1 MEHKEEHLT
10 ILLDIQ
16 KQLGTLG
23 AETAR
28 QSEVLKRIDTQV
40 QKTNGRVTSLET
52 DDNYR
57 KGKLA
62 VIGAIAGGIA
72 SVIIGLLIKY
82 FGK

>member
-1 MEHKEEHLT
+1 MEQIEEHLT

-16 KQLGTLG
+16 KQIGTLG

-72 SVIIGLLIKY
+72 SVIIGLLVKY

>member
-1 MEHKEEHLT
+1 MENPESHLT

-40 QKTNGRVTSLET
+40 QRTNGRVSTLET
-52 DDNYR
+52 EDNYR

-62 VIGAIAGGIA
+62 IIGAIAGGVA
-72 SVIIGLLIKY
+72 SIIIGLVIKY
-82 FGK
+82 FSK